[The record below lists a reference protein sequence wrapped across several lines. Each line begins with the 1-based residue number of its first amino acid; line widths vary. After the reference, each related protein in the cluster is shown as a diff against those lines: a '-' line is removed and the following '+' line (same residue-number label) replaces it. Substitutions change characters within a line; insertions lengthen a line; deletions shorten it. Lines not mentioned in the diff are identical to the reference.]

1 MRKNILITG
10 ASSGLGE
17 GMAREF
23 AAKGCNLAL
32 CARRIEPMQALKAD
46 IEAAH
51 PNVKVFIRELDV
63 CDYAKVFEVFRAF
76 RDDLGSLDRVIVNAG
91 MGKGASLGTGY
102 FEANRQTAETN
113 FIGALAQCEAA
124 LEIFRAQNSG
134 HLVTVSSMSAV
145 RGGARALNV
154 YAASK
159 AGLRNMTEGIR
170 ADMIG
175 TPIKVSC
182 ILPGFILTPI
192 NAGLKKAP
200 LRVDLKTG
208 CKAMVKAIEREPAE
222 AKVPGWPWIAVGF
235 AMKILPLSVVAKM
248 T

>member
-1 MRKNILITG
+1 
-10 ASSGLGE
+10 
-17 GMAREF
+17 
-23 AAKGCNLAL
+23 
-32 CARRIEPMQALKAD
+32 
-46 IEAAH
+46 
-51 PNVKVFIRELDV
+51 
-63 CDYAKVFEVFRAF
+63 
-76 RDDLGSLDRVIVNAG
+76 
-91 MGKGASLGTGY
+91 MGKGASLGTGH
-102 FEANRQTAETN
+102 FAANRQTAETN

-192 NAGLKKAP
+192 NSGLKKAP

-208 CKAMVKAIEREPAE
+208 CKSMVKAIEKEPAE
-222 AKVPGWPWIAVGF
+222 AKVPGWPWVAVGF
-235 AMKILPLSVVAKM
+235 AMKVLPLSVVSKM

>member
-1 MRKNILITG
+1 
-10 ASSGLGE
+10 
-17 GMAREF
+17 
-23 AAKGCNLAL
+23 
-32 CARRIEPMQALKAD
+32 
-46 IEAAH
+46 
-51 PNVKVFIRELDV
+51 
-63 CDYAKVFEVFRAF
+63 
-76 RDDLGSLDRVIVNAG
+76 
-91 MGKGASLGTGY
+91 MGKGASLGTGH
-102 FEANRQTAETN
+102 FAANRQTAETN

-192 NAGLKKAP
+192 NSGLKKAP
-200 LRVDLKTG
+200 LRVDLNTG
-208 CKAMVKAIEREPAE
+208 CKAMVKAIEKEPAE
-222 AKVPGWPWIAVGF
+222 AKVPGWPWVAVGF
-235 AMKILPLSVVAKM
+235 AMKVLPLSVVAKM